1 MDIDWFVSRQI
12 IGFGRLVETVGKRG
26 KGMQV
31 TLKVIGG
38 KNDGRQIKIAVPRF
52 IIGRGETAHLRP
64 SSDLVSREHCEIV
77 VGDGVV
83 RISDL
88 KSRNGTYINGLKLDG
103 PHDVS
108 SGDSLRVG
116 RLQLEV
122 TVDHAVAGA
131 KKPKVK
137 GVVEAASRAATSKKK
152 MSLEDSIS
160 DWLMD
165 DDDADTNERDRLAGA
180 ETLQLNLE
188 DTSVFGKGKAWRDE
202 QRRKQAEEAAAKEAE
217 EAKADSGSSR
227 GKSKPKKLPKILPK
241 KEEDGVQGN
250 STTAADDVLKRFFK
264 RR

>member
-1 MDIDWFVSRQI
+1 
-12 IGFGRLVETVGKRG
+12 
-26 KGMQV
+26 MQV
-31 TLKVIGG
+31 ILKVVGG

-83 RISDL
+83 RVSDL
-88 KSRNGTYINGLKLDG
+88 KSRNGTYVNGLKLNG
-103 PHDVS
+103 PHDAS

-116 RLQLEV
+116 RLQFEIV
-122 TVDHAVAGA
+122 VDHAIAGA
-131 KKPKVK
+131 KKPKVS
-137 GVVEAASRAATSKKK
+137 GVVEAASRAANSKKK

-165 DDDADTNERDRLAGA
+165 DEDDPGTNERDQIASA

-188 DTSVFGKGKAWRDE
+188 DTSVFGKGKAVRDE
-202 QRRKQAEEAAAKEAE
+202 QRRIEAEEKAAKEAE
-217 EAKADSGSSR
+217 EEALARSQ
-227 GKSKPKKLPKILPK
+227 GKSKPKKLPKKLPT
-241 KEEDGVQGN
+241 KESSGHEN
-250 STTAADDVLKRFFK
+250 STSAADDVLKRFFK

>member
-1 MDIDWFVSRQI
+1 
-12 IGFGRLVETVGKRG
+12 
-26 KGMQV
+26 MQV
-31 TLKVIGG
+31 ILKVVGG

-64 SSDLVSREHCEIV
+64 ASDLISREHCEIV

-83 RISDL
+83 RVSDL
-88 KSRNGTYINGLKLDG
+88 KSRNGTYVNGIKLDG
-103 PHDVS
+103 PHKAT

-116 RLQLEV
+116 RLQFEIV
-122 TVDHAVAGA
+122 VDMAIASA

-165 DDDADTNERDRLAGA
+165 DDEPTTSEREKMASA

-188 DTSVFGKGKAWRDE
+188 DTSVFGKGKAVRDE
-202 QRRKQAEEAAAKEAE
+202 MRRREKEEQKAKEAE
-217 EAKADSGSSR
+217 AASGSSK
-227 GKSKPKKLPKILPK
+227 GKAKPKKLPKLPQD
-241 KEEDGVQGN
+241 DGVQHGN
-250 STTAADDVLKRFFK
+250 STSAADDVLKKFFK

>member
-1 MDIDWFVSRQI
+1 
-12 IGFGRLVETVGKRG
+12 
-26 KGMQV
+26 MQV

-88 KSRNGTYINGLKLDG
+88 KSRNGTYVNGLKLDG
-103 PHDVS
+103 PHDAS

-116 RLQLEV
+116 RLQFEV
-122 TVDHAVAGA
+122 IVDHAVAGA

-137 GVVEAASRAATSKKK
+137 GVVEAASRAATAKKK

-165 DDDADTNERDRLAGA
+165 DDADTDERDQLAGA
-180 ETLQLNLE
+180 ETLQLNLV

-202 QRRKQAEEAAAKEAE
+202 QRRKEAEAAAAKEAE
-217 EAKADSGSSR
+217 EAKADKGSSK
-227 GKSKPKKLPKILPK
+227 GKSKPKKLPKLPPK
-241 KEEDGVQGN
+241 KEEGIQGN
-250 STTAADDVLKRFFK
+250 STTAADDVLKKFFK

>member
-1 MDIDWFVSRQI
+1 
-12 IGFGRLVETVGKRG
+12 
-26 KGMQV
+26 MQV

-116 RLQLEV
+116 RLQFEV
-122 TVDHAVAGA
+122 IVDHAVAGT

-137 GVVEAASRAATSKKK
+137 SVVEAASRAATAKKK

-165 DDDADTNERDRLAGA
+165 DDEADTNERDRLAGA

-202 QRRKQAEEAAAKEAE
+202 QRRKEAEEAAAE
-217 EAKADSGSSR
+217 EAKKAAETGSSR
-227 GKSKPKKLPKILPK
+227 GKPKPKKLPKMLPK
-241 KEEDGVQGN
+241 KEEEVQGN
-250 STTAADDVLKRFFK
+250 STSAADDVLKKFFK